1 VGLQE
6 RGWQAPLQ
14 CSRRKHQRRE
24 LLETIILTSPLLVPA
39 DSFFEWQK
47 TEKGQKPKFEFTV
60 LGSKPFGMTALWAP

>member
-1 VGLQE
+1 
-6 RGWQAPLQ
+6 
-14 CSRRKHQRRE
+14 
-24 LLETIILTSPLLVPA
+24 VPA